1 MSAAQLSLLRPQ
13 LSLSSSDAAA
23 LHTSALLAHQTGG
36 YSFSQAAH
44 VRERIFRRRRR
55 RDDTGA
61 DQCIS
66 QLTLALFFSPCLSL
80 QVHAM
85 EFSEASRRR
94 VPSTDP
100 VISLCLIGGWTGG
113 GGGLRCCIHACMLHD
128 YSERNGN
135 KWIRRRNRLLLT
147 DYYYNNYIIY
157 IRSSY

>member
-1 MSAAQLSLLRPQ
+1 MVLTAVCGCDDWPGVGEHCTALTPQ

-61 DQCIS
+61 DQCSS

-113 GGGLRCCIHACMLHD
+113 GGGLRCCIHDTCMHA
-128 YSERNGN
+128 
-135 KWIRRRNRLLLT
+135 T
-147 DYYYNNYIIY
+147 
-157 IRSSY
+157 